1 MKKGMSRGLVILFVI
16 VGVLVV
22 AGAVGYIFFREPIM
36 GVFGGGKSV
45 LIVELVQIV
54 DGKKTLVNGM
64 NIGVWNENKLQ
75 DTPMTA
81 ITDVDGKAFFQMLP
95 GKYYLV
101 LNPDLLSDPTTGM
114 VVDVTGKLT
123 EKMIY
128 LE

>member
-1 MKKGMSRGLVILFVI
+1 MSRGLVILFVI